1 MTSSI
6 NNIYFDKIYFTKKKN
21 MFGFDTFPVFLFL
34 CAMFGVTISGC
45 QLYLWGEH
53 EIIEPVGQRRRSP
66 PRDHPERSA
75 KFSTNSVP
83 LSEP

>member
-21 MFGFDTFPVFLFL
+21 MFRFDTFPVFFFL

-45 QLYLWGEH
+45 QLCGVNIKDFH
-53 EIIEPVGQRRRSP
+53 
-66 PRDHPERSA
+66 
-75 KFSTNSVP
+75 
-83 LSEP
+83 